1 MTARPAGRVVALA
14 GLLVALLL
22 APSPAGS
29 APNPTAALGPAPLSL
44 TLDPTT
50 GLVDGDALAV
60 TIDGFDPGQL
70 FTLRQ
75 CRAGATGP
83 DDCSTRV
90 AVGVL
95 GLPGPL
101 SGYFV
106 VWALLDAP
114 SGPVDC
120 RTESCS
126 IVFEQGDF
134 TTFVE
139 VATAFTPDGPLLQPT
154 VTASATTGLADG
166 DVVTI
171 TGSDFRLYDAVY
183 IDQCVTG
190 RDSSGCNPRSSV
202 ILELPVPGTVS
213 LAPTAEA
220 AAAEAGVGFVED
232 RPVRA
237 AFETEDFQPADCR
250 PTGCELRIRQNLD
263 GARFAFPLTFAEATG
278 PVPAAPVFTG

>member
-29 APNPTAALGPAPLSL
+29 APNTTAAHGPATLSL
-44 TLDPTT
+44 IVDPTT
-50 GLVDGDALAV
+50 DLVDGGALAV
-60 TIDGFDPGQL
+60 TIDGFDPGKE

-75 CRAGATGP
+75 CRDGATGP

-90 AVGVL
+90 AVGFGV
-95 GLPGPL
+95 PGPL

-139 VATAFTPDGPLLQPT
+139 VA
-154 VTASATTGLADG
+154 
-166 DVVTI
+166 
-171 TGSDFRLYDAVY
+171 
-183 IDQCVTG
+183 
-190 RDSSGCNPRSSV
+190 
-202 ILELPVPGTVS
+202 
-213 LAPTAEA
+213 
-220 AAAEAGVGFVED
+220 
-232 RPVRA
+232 RPS
-237 AFETEDFQPADCR
+237 R
-250 PTGCELRIRQNLD
+250 PTGHSCNR
-263 GARFAFPLTFAEATG
+263 P
-278 PVPAAPVFTG
+278 